1 MIFTKWICKTNN
13 SVFLITKMLER
24 ILDFREFTED
34 DYREIGI
41 NFSKNAAKNSM
52 TVQTCFEDRNL
63 I

>member
-1 MIFTKWICKTNN
+1 MLFTKWICKTNN

-52 TVQTCFEDRNL
+52 TVQTCFEDRKL